1 MIDRRMLN
9 DDAACM
15 ANALKAIWSHYEEES
30 LKECLNKD
38 KKFVYIDTC
47 MIDSHAIYDYYIS
60 TGGIESNFLVAI
72 HDCIGIV
79 LERIA
84 FLPELPEPEF
94 LATEFESDIRDPLG
108 NPFVVFKL
116 TEKERAGRIFLYES
130 L

>member
-15 ANALKAIWSHYEEES
+15 ANALKAIWSHYEEEN
-30 LKECLNKD
+30 LKSVL
-38 KKFVYIDTC
+38 KKPKQLLCIDTC
-47 MIDSHAIYDYYIS
+47 IIDGEAVWEYYIAS
-60 TGGIESNFLVAI
+60 GGTDSNFLLAI
-72 HDCIGIV
+72 NDCLGIV

-94 LATEFESDIRDPLG
+94 LKSDFESDIRDPFG

-116 TEKERAGRIFLYES
+116 TENERAGRIFSYES